1 MVIPRIQEPS
11 ELSDRVVALRF
22 RRAPGPYPLKEDWE
36 QDLDMIY
43 PGIKII
49 LESYAPRKY
58 GKPMYGETN
67 ESETLLLASV
77 VRWYG
82 SHFGKR
88 LNCVDIGTLYG
99 RSAKM
104 MAEESPLNG
113 RVLTVDLT
121 DEERATRVPVYTT
134 DELWMRLNEFP
145 IGAKYL
151 GSPSSTKIKQERMDA
166 TTREFKINLKDFL
179 GEEKIQVALIDAA
192 HDFETVQK
200 IFEDVILPNLDLGG
214 TVIIDDFLKPT
225 YISQTEF
232 VAKTAR
238 EKSFLF
244 YYFNPPNNPRY
255 FPDVFTDKPSA
266 VFFINLPEAKNRNWR
281 NLPV

>member
-43 PGIKII
+43 PGIKVI

-88 LNCVDIGTLYG
+88 LNCVDIVRRMAGETSGHRASPGTIRGDY
-99 RSAKM
+99 SIDN
-104 MAEESPLNG
+104 AELANALRRPFRNLIHASGDESEARNEL
-113 RVLTVDLT
+113 DLWF
-121 DEERATRVPVYTT
+121 DVSEICDDYLRA
-134 DELWMRLNEFP
+134 D
-145 IGAKYL
+145 
-151 GSPSSTKIKQERMDA
+151 
-166 TTREFKINLKDFL
+166 
-179 GEEKIQVALIDAA
+179 
-192 HDFETVQK
+192 QK
-200 IFEDVILPNLDLGG
+200 IMFR
-214 TVIIDDFLKPT
+214 
-225 YISQTEF
+225 
-232 VAKTAR
+232 A
-238 EKSFLF
+238 
-244 YYFNPPNNPRY
+244 
-255 FPDVFTDKPSA
+255 
-266 VFFINLPEAKNRNWR
+266 
-281 NLPV
+281 